1 MDCFVKCFSNLFK
14 YTMRY
19 SNFYFN
25 TFGIP
30 CLCTCFFGIFRRF
43 FRWVFRCFFGVFS
56 NLLWTIV
63 HEVAD
68 GASRVTAIMGC
79 TSLKKINCLKNADSA
94 QIIRKVIRCLHSRN
108 IHKWGCYRV
117 GGGSTYAKTRSV
129 SRVKWLFWCYKCW
142 KGFKFDGI
150 SGADELFNLL

>member
-43 FRWVFRCFFGVFS
+43 FRCFFGVFS

-79 TSLKKINCLKNADSA
+79 TSLKKINCLENAYSA

-108 IHKWGCYRV
+108 FHKWGCYRV

-150 SGADELFNLL
+150 SGADELFYLL